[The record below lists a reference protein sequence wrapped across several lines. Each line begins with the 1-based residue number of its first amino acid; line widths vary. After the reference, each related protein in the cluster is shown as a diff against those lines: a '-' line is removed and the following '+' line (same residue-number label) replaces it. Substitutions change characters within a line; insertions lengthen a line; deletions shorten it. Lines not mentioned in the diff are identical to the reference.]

1 MPAILMAALTG
12 AKTDDVEMYRKVL
25 TLPEIKSVEV
35 EVNKV
40 DVPEVQRIR
49 IEATERWSWIDARN
63 RGGGRVAI
71 VAAEPSRE
79 AALEVAAKLGIQVV
93 D

>member
-1 MPAILMAALTG
+1 MAALTG

-25 TLPEIKSVEV
+25 TFPEIKSVEV

-40 DVPEVQRIR
+40 DMPEVQRIR
-49 IEATERWSWIDARN
+49 IEATERSSWIDARN

-71 VAAEPSRE
+71 VDAEPSRE